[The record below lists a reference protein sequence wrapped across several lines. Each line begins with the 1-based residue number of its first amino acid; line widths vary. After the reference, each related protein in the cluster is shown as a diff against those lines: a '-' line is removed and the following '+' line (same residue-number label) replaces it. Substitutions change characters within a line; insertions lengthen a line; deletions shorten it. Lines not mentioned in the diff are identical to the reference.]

1 MITWPEPATLD
12 SMVSDAAGISKAR
25 PTSVPEAPMSH
36 LWSALRTRARSD
48 VGTSAV
54 EYGLLVVS
62 IAAVI
67 AAIVFSVG
75 LKVKAAF
82 DDTCAAYGT
91 AQGQQPA
98 RPGAQPT
105 GCD

>member
-1 MITWPEPATLD
+1 M
-12 SMVSDAAGISKAR
+12 SDRAA
-25 PTSVPEAPMSH
+25 
-36 LWSALRTRARSD
+36 ALRVRARGD
-48 VGTSAV
+48 AGTSAV

-75 LKVKAAF
+75 LKVKSAF

-91 AQGQQPA
+91 AQGKDAVA
-98 RPGAQPT
+98 RPGAGALADPA
-105 GCD
+105 CR

>member
-1 MITWPEPATLD
+1 
-12 SMVSDAAGISKAR
+12 
-25 PTSVPEAPMSH
+25 MSC
-36 LWSALRTRARSD
+36 WSALRTRARSD

-67 AAIVFSVG
+67 SAIVFSVG
-75 LKVKAAF
+75 LKVKSAF
-82 DDTCAAYGT
+82 DETCAAYGT
-91 AQGQQPA
+91 AQNQNLPQNQPQA
-98 RPGAQPT
+98 RPGAPAAS

>member
-1 MITWPEPATLD
+1 
-12 SMVSDAAGISKAR
+12 
-25 PTSVPEAPMSH
+25 MSH
-36 LWSALRTRARSD
+36 RRSALRARAGSD

-75 LKVKAAF
+75 LKVKSAF

-91 AQGQQPA
+91 AQGPPQA
-98 RPGAQPT
+98 RPGAAAAD
-105 GCD
+105 CD